1 MRVLVLGAGV
11 VGMATAWYLWRDGHE
26 VTVVDR
32 RSGPAEETSRGNA
45 GGLCPSFAG
54 PWAAPGMVGRVLRQ
68 SMQRDAPIRWHPR
81 LDPRQWEW
89 IARWVANCNA
99 EAFARN
105 KRRMQRVAHYSLA
118 CLKQLRVD
126 AGLNEDDFD
135 FRSAGVL
142 QLFRT
147 PQQLEVGRLAAQ
159 SLQAAGVPWR
169 LLDADDVDALEPA
182 LAHRT
187 VSVAGA
193 LHLPADARGDSHKF
207 SRALAQRLAA
217 QGVRFLFDTPIHA
230 LLPEGRTIGS
240 VQAGGQRLRA
250 DAYVVA
256 LGSQAPRLLRP
267 LGIGL
272 PVYPLKGYSITV
284 PLGDGGPDFQGALMD
299 EHNKV
304 MITRLGDRVRA
315 AGMAELSGDDLR
327 LDPAQRDKLVS
338 VVREWFPLGLDFDRT
353 EFWAGL
359 RPMTPDGPPVLGATP
374 WPNLFL
380 NSGHGSNGW
389 TQSCGTARIV
399 ADIVGGRTPAI
410 DLEGLTGERYG
421 IRPAAPAPVGG
432 RSASATG

>member
-32 RSGPAEETSRGNA
+32 RSGPAEETSYGNA

-54 PWAAPGMVGRVLRQ
+54 PWAAPGMVGRVLRLSLQ
-68 SMQRDAPIRWHPR
+68 PDAPIRWRPR

-89 IARWVANCNA
+89 IARWVANCSA
-99 EAFARN
+99 TAYARN

-118 CLKQLRVD
+118 CLKELRAD
-126 AGLNEDDFD
+126 TGLDDFD

-147 PQQLEVGRLAAQ
+147 PAQLELGRLAGQA
-159 SLQAAGVPWR
+159 LQDAGVPWR
-169 LLDADDVDALEPA
+169 LLGADDVDALEPA
-182 LAHRT
+182 IAQR
-187 VSVAGA
+187 SVAVAGG
-193 LHLPADARGDSHKF
+193 LHLPADACGDSHKF
-207 SRALAQRLAA
+207 ARSLGGRLAA
-217 QGVRFLFDTPIHA
+217 QGVRFLFDTPIDA
-230 LLPEGRTIGS
+230 IVPDGRAIGGVRADGQLL
-240 VQAGGQRLRA
+240 QA

-267 LGIGL
+267 LGIRL

-284 PLGDGGPDFQGALMD
+284 PLADGGPELRGALMD

-304 MITRLGDRVRA
+304 MICRLGTRLRA
-315 AGMAELSGDDLR
+315 AGMAELTGDDLR
-327 LDPAQRDKLVS
+327 LDAAQRDKLVN
-338 VVREWFPLGLDFDRT
+338 VVRAWFPSGLELRHT

-374 WPNLFL
+374 WPGLFL

-389 TQSCGTARIV
+389 TQACGTARIV
-399 ADIVGGRTPAI
+399 ADIVGGRVPAI
-410 DLEGLTGERYG
+410 DMEGLTGERFG
-421 IRPAAPAPVGG
+421 IDSARARATVSRAPAAPG
-432 RSASATG
+432 